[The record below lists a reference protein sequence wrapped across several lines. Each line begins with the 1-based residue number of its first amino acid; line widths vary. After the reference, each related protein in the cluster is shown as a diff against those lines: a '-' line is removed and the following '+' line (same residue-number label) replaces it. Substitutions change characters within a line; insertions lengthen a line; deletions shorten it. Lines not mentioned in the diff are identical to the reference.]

1 MVCAKANFRACK
13 ASMLTG
19 GYHLLL
25 QFSISVGKR
34 VPDMPLYALFLIPM
48 LAVFALLMI
57 AMASKPTARAA
68 SRIAASV
75 DQQMKLSAKPVVKG
89 EDRPVDVTDETV
101 PKDDVRDFPVS
112 TLADIR
118 QSVENGDA
126 RRFAS
131 RLAS

>member
-1 MVCAKANFRACK
+1 MREGQLPGACK

-57 AMASKPTARAA
+57 AMASKPTARAT

>member
-1 MVCAKANFRACK
+1 
-13 ASMLTG
+13 MLTG